1 MARALKNGGWL
12 DNDHIYLTQELL
24 RKQFPLIDGLQSSLL
39 CQNDGFVPIQGE
51 GMYKYSTIQLHI
63 TTLQHYVMTI
73 IIIIDHLLYKVSKF
87 IILVV
92 TIGSHQ
98 WRIER

>member
-1 MARALKNGGWL
+1 MARALKNRGWL
-12 DNDHIYLTQELL
+12 DDDHIYLAQELL
-24 RKQFPLIDGLQSSLL
+24 RKLFSLIDGLQSSLL

-51 GMYKYSTIQLHI
+51 GMYKYGTIQLHI
-63 TTLQHYVMTI
+63 TTI

-98 WRIER
+98 LI

>member
-12 DNDHIYLTQELL
+12 DDDHIYLTQELL
-24 RKQFPLIDGLQSSLL
+24 RKQFPLIDGLQSTLL

-63 TTLQHYVMTI
+63 TTLQQKFNYAMTI
-73 IIIIDHLLYKVSKF
+73 IIIIDHLLYKVSNF

-98 WRIER
+98 LI